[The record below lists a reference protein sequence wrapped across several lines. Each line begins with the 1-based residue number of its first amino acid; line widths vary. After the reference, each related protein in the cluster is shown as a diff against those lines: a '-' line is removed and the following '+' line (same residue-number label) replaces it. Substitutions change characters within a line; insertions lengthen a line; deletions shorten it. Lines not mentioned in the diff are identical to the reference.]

1 MRIKANSLCKFISSF
16 LMGIFLLSTFMPAT
30 LAEEIVH
37 FYHNDHLGSPL
48 AMTDEDGNVVW
59 RRDYKP
65 FGQEID
71 PGGETTFNTHTYT
84 GKEFDAETGLYYY
97 GARYYDPVIGRFI
110 SVDPADANP
119 SNPQSWNRYVYS
131 LNNPYRYVDPDG
143 KLVWDVIDIAC
154 FGYSVY
160 RFADDPSWST
170 ALDLGLDAAGLLPVV
185 PALGT
190 MKRAGT
196 LLQKAAKADEV
207 LDAAKVAGKRKL
219 AKGARHPEVKKAL
232 KKGNKV
238 HKEFA
243 ENVKKKPGW
252 QSQPR
257 LTDPETEKTVIPDA
271 ITPSGRP
278 LELKPNTPSGRRS
291 GQRQITKYERAT
303 SKKGKVIHYD
313 R

>member
-1 MRIKANSLCKFISSF
+1 MRIKGNFLRKFMSSF
-16 LMGIFLLSTFMPAT
+16 LMGIFLLSTCVPAT

-48 AMTDEDGNVVW
+48 AITDEEGNVVW

-65 FGQEID
+65 FGQEIEL
-71 PGGETTFNTHTYT
+71 GGETTFNTHTYT
-84 GKEFDAETGLYYY
+84 GKEFDAETGFYYY
-97 GARYYDPVIGRFI
+97 GARYYDPGIGRFI

-170 ALDLGLDAAGLLPVV
+170 ALDLGLDAAGLLPVI

-190 MKRAGT
+190 IKRTGT
-196 LLQKAAKADEV
+196 LLHKAAKADEV
-207 LDAAKVAGKRKL
+207 LDAAKVAKAGKKKVAQEGKKALGRTGKQSRLRELGSDPKVSSGDRGWIKQDMNQIERGKRKNIRVPPGKEL
-219 AKGARHPEVKKAL
+219 AHRRGFEA
-232 KKGNKV
+232 KKGFDYEHSDLQVIDN
-238 HKEFA
+238 HKLQHKHE
-243 ENVKKKPGW
+243 G
-252 QSQPR
+252 
-257 LTDPETEKTVIPDA
+257 
-271 ITPSGRP
+271 
-278 LELKPNTPSGRRS
+278 
-291 GQRQITKYERAT
+291 Y
-303 SKKGKVIHYD
+303 
-313 R
+313 